1 MDVQEVFRLERINY
15 EALVPVAEITPG
27 LELVIR
33 DDVILTSS
41 ETFPAP
47 DTTHACLFRAA
58 PDTLETLLD
67 EVIAYFLDRDLPVT
81 VYVSPACT
89 PNDIGD
95 RLLQRGFYPHESD
108 ESWVIL
114 DRLEDIVFHSQR
126 GDIRLHRVGPEDALV
141 FAETFLKG
149 FELPLEAAPVMADM
163 LRPSVDLPTSSH
175 YLAQFEDHD
184 VGTISLVKHQE
195 YGIIGS
201 TGILPE
207 YRRSKV
213 VVELFRAVYGEAQQQ
228 GIKHLFAQTEINST
242 AERLLLANSFRRVF
256 VRQGYTL
263 G

>member
-1 MDVQEVFRLERINY
+1 VDIQEVFRLERINY
-15 EALVPVAEITPG
+15 EALVPVAEVTPG
-27 LELVIR
+27 LDLVIR
-33 DDVILTSS
+33 SDVILTSS

-47 DTTHACLFRAA
+47 DTTHACLLRAT
-58 PDTLETLLD
+58 PETVDALLD
-67 EVIAYFLDRDLPVT
+67 EVVAYFLDRDLPVT
-81 VYVSPACT
+81 VFVSPACT
-89 PNDIGD
+89 PDDLGD
-95 RLLQRGFYPHESD
+95 RLLQRGFYPHEGQ
-108 ESWVIL
+108 ESWVFL
-114 DRLEDIVFHSQR
+114 DRLEDIIFYSQR
-126 GDIRLHRVGPEDALV
+126 EDVRLHRVGPEDVLV

-163 LRPSVDLPTSSH
+163 LRPSVDLPTSFH
-175 YLAQFEDHD
+175 YLARFEGHD

-213 VVELFRAVYGEAQQQ
+213 VVELFRAAYSEAQQQ

-242 AERLLLANSFRRVF
+242 AERLLLTNSFRRVF